1 MISIKKIVKDIL
13 YVSKLTGISK
23 KKVTVSLSVIL
34 SQSSAYIDIFI
45 IITFAGVIT
54 GNYEGIDSLQPLF
67 FFINE
72 NKYFLTILV
81 VIRFWFMFLQ
91 ISLLKRLEI
100 NVKKNIQVYFLQ
112 EIFDRRNYSV
122 ADSFF
127 YINTLSGHI
136 SFFYSNVA
144 SFMNSFLQIIAFAT
158 YLTISNPQTIFTFLG
173 GLLFLYFPINSLL
186 KKAREFMHKNYQY
199 SRKTN
204 KEIQRVVDNL
214 FLIKIL
220 NKEKEEINRFDKT
233 ITNALE
239 TAYQTFKY
247 GTLNSFL
254 PSFVT
259 LVVLSAVLSL
269 EFFVLKITLDFVA
282 ITLRLFQS
290 VGNVAGSINK
300 IINSHVHIEKFY
312 EIEKNKQIVIKKN
325 FIRDSKV
332 KSDKV
337 IEFKD
342 VSFKYLN
349 SEINIFENLNINFK
363 RNTHNLIT
371 GPNGSGKSTILGLM
385 AGVFYASKGSVEA
398 RTDKFGFIG
407 AVPLIFDGTL
417 RDNILYGN
425 NLEIEDNEIYNYLR
439 LFDTFKEDSN
449 YDLDKEIS
457 NKTLS
462 SGQMQK
468 IAFIRA
474 LLSDLEILILDES
487 TSNLD
492 DYSRNLIFEILEN
505 KNVTIINSTHDPEK
519 FKNVYKRYHINVV
532 DDKRFIEEK
541 KI

>member
-1 MISIKKIVKDIL
+1 
-13 YVSKLTGISK
+13 
-23 KKVTVSLSVIL
+23 
-34 SQSSAYIDIFI
+34 
-45 IITFAGVIT
+45 
-54 GNYEGIDSLQPLF
+54 
-67 FFINE
+67 
-72 NKYFLTILV
+72 
-81 VIRFWFMFLQ
+81 
-91 ISLLKRLEI
+91 
-100 NVKKNIQVYFLQ
+100 
-112 EIFDRRNYSV
+112 
-122 ADSFF
+122 
-127 YINTLSGHI
+127 
-136 SFFYSNVA
+136 
-144 SFMNSFLQIIAFAT
+144 
-158 YLTISNPQTIFTFLG
+158 
-173 GLLFLYFPINSLL
+173 
-186 KKAREFMHKNYQY
+186 MHKNYQY

-220 NKEKEEINRFDKT
+220 NKEKEEIDRFDKT

-239 TAYQTFKY
+239 TFYQTFKY

-254 PSFVT
+254 PSFIT
-259 LVVLSAVLSL
+259 LVVLSIVLSF

-290 VGNVAGSINK
+290 VGNVAASTNK
-300 IINSHVHIEKFY
+300 IINSHVHMEKFY

-332 KSDKV
+332 ESNKI
-337 IEFKD
+337 IEFKN

-349 SEINIFENLNINFK
+349 SETIIFENLNIDFR

-385 AGVFYASKGSVEA
+385 AGIFYASEGTVEA
-398 RTDKFGFIG
+398 RTNKFGFIG
-407 AVPLIFDGTL
+407 AVPLIFDGSL

-425 NLEIEDNEIYNYLR
+425 NLEIEDNEIYDYLR

-468 IAFIRA
+468 VAFIRA
-474 LLSDLEILILDES
+474 LLSDLEVLILDES

-505 KNVTIINSTHDPEK
+505 KQVTIINSTHDRK
-519 FKNVYKRYHINVV
+519 SL
-532 DDKRFIEEK
+532 
-541 KI
+541 KIFTKDIT

>member
-1 MISIKKIVKDIL
+1 MISIKKIIKDIL

-23 KKVTVSLSVIL
+23 KKITVTISVIL
-34 SQSSAYIDIFI
+34 SQFSAYLDIFI
-45 IITFAGVIT
+45 IVTFAGIIT
-54 GNYEGIDSLQPLF
+54 GNYEGIDSLQSLF
-67 FFINE
+67 IFINE
-72 NKYFLTILV
+72 NKYFLVILV
-81 VIRFWFMFLQ
+81 VTRFWFMYLQ

-158 YLTISNPQTIFTFLG
+158 YLIISNPQTIFTFLG
-173 GLLFLYFPINSLL
+173 GLIFLYFPINYLL

-220 NKEKEEINRFDKT
+220 NKEKEEIDRFDKT

-239 TAYQTFKY
+239 TFYQTFKY

-254 PSFVT
+254 PSFIT
-259 LVVLSAVLSL
+259 LVVLSTVLSF

-290 VGNVAGSINK
+290 VGNVAASTNK
-300 IINSHVHIEKFY
+300 IINSHVHMEKFY

-325 FIRDSKV
+325 FIRDPKVESSKI
-332 KSDKV
+332 
-337 IEFKD
+337 IEFKN

-349 SEINIFENLNINFK
+349 SETIIFENLNIDFR

-385 AGVFYASKGSVEA
+385 AGIFYASEGTVEA
-398 RTDKFGFIG
+398 RTNKFGFIG
-407 AVPLIFDGTL
+407 AVPLIFDGSL

-425 NLEIEDNEIYNYLR
+425 NLEIEDNEIYDYLR

-468 IAFIRA
+468 VAFIRA
-474 LLSDLEILILDES
+474 LLSDLEVLILDES

-505 KNVTIINSTHDPEK
+505 KQVTIINSTHDPEK
-519 FKNVYKRYHINVV
+519 FKNIYKRYHINVE
-532 DDKRFIEEK
+532 DDKRFIEEIK
-541 KI
+541 L

>member
-1 MISIKKIVKDIL
+1 MISIKKIIKDIL

-23 KKVTVSLSVIL
+23 KKITVTLSVIL
-34 SQSSAYIDIFI
+34 SQFSAYLDIFI
-45 IITFAGVIT
+45 IVTFAGIIT
-54 GNYEGIDSLQPLF
+54 GNYEGIDSLQSLF
-67 FFINE
+67 IFINE
-72 NKYFLTILV
+72 NKYFLVILV
-81 VIRFWFMFLQ
+81 VTRFWFMYLQ

-158 YLTISNPQTIFTFLG
+158 YLIISNPQTIFTFLG
-173 GLLFLYFPINSLL
+173 GLIFLYFPINYLL

-220 NKEKEEINRFDKT
+220 NKEKEEIDRFDKT

-239 TAYQTFKY
+239 TFYQTFKY

-254 PSFVT
+254 PSFIT
-259 LVVLSAVLSL
+259 LVVLSTVLSF

-290 VGNVAGSINK
+290 VGNVAASTNK
-300 IINSHVHIEKFY
+300 IINSHVHMEKFY

-325 FIRDSKV
+325 FIRDPKVESSKI
-332 KSDKV
+332 
-337 IEFKD
+337 IEFKN

-349 SEINIFENLNINFK
+349 SETIIFENLNIDFR

-385 AGVFYASKGSVEA
+385 AGIFYASEGTVEA
-398 RTDKFGFIG
+398 RTNKFGFIG
-407 AVPLIFDGTL
+407 AVPLIFDGSL

-425 NLEIEDNEIYNYLR
+425 NLEIEDNEIYDYLR

-468 IAFIRA
+468 VAFIRA
-474 LLSDLEILILDES
+474 LLSDLEVLILDES

-505 KNVTIINSTHDPEK
+505 KQVTIINSTHDPEK
-519 FKNVYKRYHINVV
+519 FKNIYKRYHINVE
-532 DDKRFIEEK
+532 DDKRFIEEIK
-541 KI
+541 L

>member
-23 KKVTVSLSVIL
+23 KKITVSLSVIL

-45 IITFAGVIT
+45 IITFAGVVT

-81 VIRFWFMFLQ
+81 VIRFWFMYLQ
-91 ISLLKRLEI
+91 VSLLKRLEI

-144 SFMNSFLQIIAFAT
+144 SFMNSFLQIIAFAA

-290 VGNVAGSINK
+290 VGNVAGSTNK

-325 FIRDSKV
+325 FIRGSKV

-363 RNTHNLIT
+363 KNTHNLIT
-371 GPNGSGKSTILGLM
+371 GPNGSGKSTILGLI

-425 NLEIEDNEIYNYLR
+425 NLEIEDNEIYNYLK

-505 KNVTIINSTHDPEK
+505 KNITIINSTHDPEK

-532 DDKRFIEEK
+532 DDKRSIEEK
-541 KI
+541 KL

>member
-1 MISIKKIVKDIL
+1 MISIKKIIKDIL

-23 KKVTVSLSVIL
+23 KKITVTLSVIL
-34 SQSSAYIDIFI
+34 SQFSAYLDIFI
-45 IITFAGVIT
+45 IVTFAGIIT
-54 GNYEGIDSLQPLF
+54 GNYEGIDSLQSLF
-67 FFINE
+67 IFINE
-72 NKYFLTILV
+72 NKYFLVILV
-81 VIRFWFMFLQ
+81 VTRFWFMYLQ

-158 YLTISNPQTIFTFLG
+158 YLIISNPQTIFTFLG
-173 GLLFLYFPINSLL
+173 GLIFLYFPINYLL

-220 NKEKEEINRFDKT
+220 NKEKEEIDRFDKT

-239 TAYQTFKY
+239 TFYQTFKY

-254 PSFVT
+254 PSFIT
-259 LVVLSAVLSL
+259 LVVLSTVLSF

-290 VGNVAGSINK
+290 VGNVAASTNK
-300 IINSHVHIEKFY
+300 IINSHVHMEKFY

-332 KSDKV
+332 ESNKI
-337 IEFKD
+337 IEFKN

-349 SEINIFENLNINFK
+349 SETIIFENLNIDFR

-385 AGVFYASKGSVEA
+385 AGIFYAREGTVEA
-398 RTDKFGFIG
+398 RTNKFGFIG
-407 AVPLIFDGTL
+407 AVPLIFDGSL

-425 NLEIEDNEIYNYLR
+425 NLEIEDNEIYDYLR

-468 IAFIRA
+468 VAFIRA
-474 LLSDLEILILDES
+474 LLSDLEVLILDES

-505 KNVTIINSTHDPEK
+505 KQVTIINSTHDPEK
-519 FKNVYKRYHINVV
+519 FKNIYKRYHINVE
-532 DDKRFIEEK
+532 DDKRFIEEIK
-541 KI
+541 L

>member
-23 KKVTVSLSVIL
+23 KKITVSLSVIL